1 MALFS
6 SIGTTTV
13 NQRSQTYDR
22 LAGVDAV
29 IEVSIT
35 AALNAGV
42 TTVATVTTQPCIIK
56 GIVVHA
62 DTAAHADM
70 TTAAIKGGASQ
81 VVTFITTTDAT
92 EANLNAVDK
101 QVSWDGVARFA
112 ATKTIIVDLQGSG
125 STAADLTISI
135 YYCAAVD
142 GGYLA

>member
-35 AALNAGV
+35 AALNVGV

-62 DTAAHADM
+62 DAAAHSDM

-81 VVTFITTTDAT
+81 VVTFISTTDAT
-92 EANLNAVDK
+92 EANLNAADK
-101 QVSWDGVARFA
+101 QVSWDGFARFA
-112 ATKTIIVDLQGSG
+112 AAKTIIVDLQGSG
-125 STAADLTISI
+125 SNAADLTISI